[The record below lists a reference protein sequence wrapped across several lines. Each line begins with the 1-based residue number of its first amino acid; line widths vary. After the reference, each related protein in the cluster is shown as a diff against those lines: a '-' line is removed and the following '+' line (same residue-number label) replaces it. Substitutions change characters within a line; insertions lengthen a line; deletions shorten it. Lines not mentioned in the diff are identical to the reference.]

1 MSPSRSHRPIRPS
14 RSWKARSATS
24 PVSSRSTRAP
34 TAHKA
39 MDSQHS
45 ELFAIVG
52 TLQECARRGD
62 WKNAFE
68 AASALRDRT
77 PPANTAET
85 GQYLDR
91 LRDAL
96 VVAKASRTHLA
107 ATL

>member
-1 MSPSRSHRPIRPS
+1 
-14 RSWKARSATS
+14 
-24 PVSSRSTRAP
+24 
-34 TAHKA
+34 

-107 ATL
+107 ATLVRLNAVARFSRAQACAYPRHEFGESAEN